1 MCTGTGCRQ
10 EVSRGAR
17 VRFGAR
23 APERARRRWRQ
34 VDDRTYEET
43 EQTVNAMGRARAGW
57 AYAGTVWDY
66 ATIHAVRAGAW
77 PGRRARACVTRGWA
91 IWVAGRRRK
100 TNVGR
105 RGGGRPWQAGSV
117 AERTFTGSLTK
128 HAGASLPSAWAC
140 SAWPVRANAVRL
152 RVRRR
157 EPREAGQVR
166 AGHKAR
172 GRAQQVCAAGAQ
184 QARAVPWAGR
194 GSTPLR
200 AAPALGD
207 LRESADV

>member
-1 MCTGTGCRQ
+1 MCMGTGCRQ

-34 VDDRTYEET
+34 LDDRTYEET

-128 HAGASLPSAWAC
+128 HVGASLPSAWAC
-140 SAWPVRANAVRL
+140 SAWPAGKRGALARAAN
-152 RVRRR
+152 
-157 EPREAGQVR
+157 
-166 AGHKAR
+166 
-172 GRAQQVCAAGAQ
+172 GAQ
-184 QARAVPWAGR
+184 GSWPGAR
-194 GSTPLR
+194 R
-200 AAPALGD
+200 A
-207 LRESADV
+207 